1 MEGSS
6 GRPIT
11 TDMYVLLAHGK
22 QEKEWPFMTCSDGHF
37 TDVRTPLN
45 SARNIALITLQQEF
59 DAFRKACETSSIRVS
74 KKVVLEKKL
83 QDIHKLLAHRFT
95 EDDLQYKLNLQN
107 KYANLNKPATATP
120 VQQPF
125 SKNPQSDRLAALNKI
140 NRQRSSQEIRA
151 AMLAERR
158 QLLESRKAAA
168 MKAEAEE
175 KAVKEREQAALLTVP
190 GEEDLFG
197 GGSDL
202 SRPNTPGIH
211 GREAK
216 KLQRT
221 KSPLGK
227 KDEKKG
233 IPTFKKRNMDDDVI
247 GSMDLGIE
255 IDI

>member
-1 MEGSS
+1 MAVHDLLRRSLHRRTYSITQRSS
-6 GRPIT
+6 FDLT
-11 TDMYVLLAHGK
+11 K
-22 QEKEWPFMTCSDGHF
+22 S
-37 TDVRTPLN
+37 
-45 SARNIALITLQQEF
+45 QQEF
-59 DAFRKACETSSIRVS
+59 DAFRKACETSSIRVP
-74 KKVVLEKKL
+74 KKATLEKKL

-95 EDDLQYKLNLQN
+95 EDDLQHKLNLQN

-120 VQQPF
+120 VQQAP
-125 SKNPQSDRLAALNKI
+125 SKIPQSDRLAALNKI

-168 MKAEAEE
+168 LKAEAEE
-175 KAVKEREQAALLTVP
+175 KAAKEKEQAALLTVP

-197 GGSDL
+197 GGSDF
-202 SRPNTPGIH
+202 SRPNTPGMN
-211 GREAK
+211 GKEGK
-216 KLQRT
+216 KIQRT
-221 KSPLGK
+221 KSPLGN